1 MTKSINAVIFLFFV
15 SLFTPSVFANTSS
28 AATQAE
34 ISQIIK
40 AEKVAD
46 DDFHKIMESMWGGF
60 IFSDPNADP
69 TMLSQVV
76 GYVNV
81 LALVLGIIIVTY
93 VSVASVINSAQS
105 GEVLGRQW
113 NSYWLP
119 IRTAMAFGL
128 LVPTKVGA
136 FALSTAQV
144 IVIKLVIM
152 ASTSATF
159 LWNKAVEDALG
170 DNQSTP
176 TVVLPYKLAYETSLT
191 TACAIT
197 TARELNMGDPSV
209 IKFRFSDDSIE
220 PIDILEDEAAMSGDT
235 SAFTRKIIDVR
246 NRVTNGDFITSIS
259 FWEGACGRIDFN
271 IPSFD
276 FNEIT
281 PYTSSDAN
289 SVAKATF
296 QGSVDIAQYQLKEY
310 QVLYINYLE
319 NFATKVVNSGDSNF
333 TSLTLPEKREVVRN
347 QSAYDAPFGVV
358 AQNYLN
364 ELEDEDRAFSLMD
377 VNRTSS
383 SARATT
389 SEKIIAKMSLYKMYI
404 DEFVL
409 SVEALYENYRPP
421 INYSGSLK
429 DQIKMELT
437 KGGWIYAGSFFY
449 KISQIEGK
457 VHESS
462 SAMISGSSS
471 AGVIKCKNC
480 SESSSHIA
488 NSELLSLMYKHSYI
502 TPIKIGGN
510 LDGKLSPHSE
520 ALGVPLVS
528 SHSMND
534 GINEAIISDTAS
546 AWAINVLA
554 DFGANGISDTNLSGN
569 ELGDVS
575 KNNPFQFAVNVG
587 HGMNNLRY
595 SLMAMKLVMTTY
607 VYTIDYAKSS
617 VDSSVLGLAGV
628 GAAASPVVALLKAAA
643 MMALELVTIAITL
656 LTAMSWILAYYI
668 PMMPALLWIT
678 LIGAYLLIVIEA
690 VVATPLAVVLMAT
703 PEGEGIS
710 GSKMQNAITLLASVY
725 LRPSLMIV
733 GLIAAIYVAKYS
745 FMILNTIFWSQAES
759 AVSGDLF
766 AFFAIFSLYITALH
780 QVLSNSIKS
789 MDSLPTAILNW
800 IGQGANAQFGQNEIS
815 GAGDQLGAKE
825 DSFGKTGDSFKQ
837 IFDQQVN
844 NQRNDNLANKIS
856 KGGKK

>member
-15 SLFTPSVFANTSS
+15 SLFTPSVLASTSS

-34 ISQIIK
+34 IKQIIK

-159 LWNKAVEDALG
+159 LWHKAVEDALG

-209 IKFRFSDDSIE
+209 IKFRFSDDSVE
-220 PIDILEDEAAMSGDT
+220 PVDILEDEADMSRST
-235 SAFTRKIIDVR
+235 SGLTGKLSQVR
-246 NRVTNGDFITSIS
+246 SRINNGKYVSSIS
-259 FWEGACGRIDFN
+259 FWEGSCGRIDFN

-276 FNEIT
+276 IDEMT

-296 QGSVDIAQYQLKEY
+296 QGSVAIAQEQLRMYQIY
-310 QVLYINYLE
+310 YINYLE
-319 NFATKVVNSGDSNF
+319 KFATEVIGEGNNNLRTFRQKRDSISNDPANS
-333 TSLTLPEKREVVRN
+333 
-347 QSAYDAPFGVV
+347 APFGVV
-358 AQNYLN
+358 AKSYLN

-377 VNRTSS
+377 ANRSS
-383 SARATT
+383 STARATT
-389 SEKIIAKMSLYKMYI
+389 SEKIIVKMSIYKRYI
-404 DEFVL
+404 DEFIL
-409 SVEALYENYRPP
+409 SVENLYKNYRPP

-554 DFGANGISDTNLSGN
+554 DFGANGITDTNLSGN

-575 KNNPFQFAVNVG
+575 QNNPFQFAVNVG

-595 SLMAMKLVMTTY
+595 TLMAMKFVMTSY

-617 VDSSVLGLAGV
+617 VDSSLLGLAGV

-643 MMALELVTIAITL
+643 MMAIELITIAVTL

-766 AFFAIFSLYITALH
+766 AFFAIFTLYITALH

-815 GAGDQLGAKE
+815 GAGDQLNAKE
-825 DSFGKTGDSFKQ
+825 DSFGKSGDSFKQ